1 MLDYGQV
8 YEIDSLLTQEEHSK
22 VYIEFQKY
30 NWNFNAGEQINC
42 PVPVRTFWQKPLE
55 SSEYIVNLLKIKI
68 ETILNCKIEV
78 GRVYGNGQAHGQ
90 SAWVHTDDS
99 KPDGNVYGSM
109 IYYLTPNW
117 KPYYGGHLIFID
129 SVDNPVDVLKSVF
142 PKSNSAIIFNSTMPH
157 MALEPTVYCLEQR
170 ESIAFKFKVANDN

>member
-8 YEIDSLLTQEEHSK
+8 YEIDSVLTEEEYKK
-22 VYIEFQKY
+22 VYFEFQKY
-30 NWNFNAGEQINC
+30 DWHFRAGEFDTGS

-55 SSEYIVNLLKIKI
+55 SSDYIVNLFKNKI
-68 ETILNCKIEV
+68 ETLLNIKLEV

-99 KPDGNVYGSM
+99 QDDGNVYGSM
-109 IYYLTPNW
+109 VYYLTPEW
-117 KPYYGGHLIFID
+117 KPYYGGHLIFVD
-129 SVDNPVDVLKSVF
+129 SVENPTNVLKSVF
-142 PKSNSAIIFNSTMPH
+142 PKSNSAVIFNSTMPH

-170 ESIAFKFKVANDN
+170 ESIAFKFKVIK